1 MHAVRRAQRTI
12 RVPVEFEGVGLHTGE
27 RAKVVLKPA
36 ESDFG
41 VEFVRVDLPE
51 SPRISVNAD
60 NAAYMAR
67 RTAVEKDGAEVQTI
81 EHLMATLHG
90 LGIDNVSIEIDGR
103 EVPGLDGSSKPI
115 VDLIR
120 AAGIVEQKAVRK
132 TFTVDE
138 PISVIENGSSLVA
151 LPAAE
156 GEGLTI
162 EYTLDYPNSGVG
174 SQYRRLSV
182 DEHTFEREL
191 APARTFCLESEV
203 EALRGIGLGKGANH
217 SNTLVFGM
225 NGVVEN
231 ELRFADEPVRHKILD
246 LVGDLFLARAELRAH
261 IVATKTGHNLNV
273 KLAQKISSAMRS
285 KENRGVLQRDTG
297 LEIREIMRILPHR
310 YPFLLIDRVIEIEGY
325 RRAVGVKNVSINEP
339 FFQGHWP
346 DQPVMPGVLQIEA
359 MAQLAGVLLLRK
371 LENTG
376 KLAVLLSIDHVKLRK
391 AVIPGDQLRLE
402 AETVRVKARTAKIHA
417 RALVNDKLVA
427 EAVMKFMLADA

>member
-1 MHAVRRAQRTI
+1 MRRAQRTI
-12 RVPVEFEGVGLHTGE
+12 RTPVEFEGAGLHTGE
-27 RAKVVLKPA
+27 SAKVVLKPA
-36 ESDFG
+36 DPDYG

-51 SPRISVNAD
+51 SPHISVTAD
-60 NAAYMAR
+60 NASHMAR

-90 LGIDNVSIEIDGR
+90 LGIDNLSIEISGR

-120 AAGIVEQKAVRK
+120 AAGIVDQKSPK
-132 TFTVDE
+132 KSFTIDE
-138 PISVIENGSSLVA
+138 PISVVENGSSLVA
-151 LPAAE
+151 LPAPD
-156 GEGLTI
+156 GERLTI
-162 EYTLDYPNSGVG
+162 EYTLDYPGSRVG
-174 SQYRRLSV
+174 SQYRRLAV
-182 DEHTFEREL
+182 DEATFEREI

-203 EALRGIGLGKGANH
+203 EALRSSGLGKGANH
-217 SNTLVFGM
+217 SNTLVFGEA
-225 NGVVEN
+225 GVVGN

-246 LVGDLFLARAELRAH
+246 LVGDLYLCRAELRAH
-261 IVATKTGHNLNV
+261 IVATKTGHHLNV
-273 KLAQKISSAMRS
+273 KLAQKIASAMRS
-285 KENRGVLQRDTG
+285 RENRGLIQRDTG
-297 LEIREIMRILPHR
+297 LDIKEIMRILPHR

-325 RRAVGVKNVSINEP
+325 RRAVGIKNVSINEP

-391 AVIPGDQLRLE
+391 AVVPGDQLRLE
-402 AETVRVKARTAKIHA
+402 AESVRVKARTAKVHA
-417 RALVNDKLVA
+417 RAMVNDKLVA